1 MSESTHEGLYRRYR
15 RLEHACLSH
24 GIPLGVLR
32 QALRQSGTGQISI
45 QRVLATCGMPSPKQW
60 EEAAQLSR
68 AILALPDGMS
78 AQEPF
83 ADVYQAALSMTLKG
97 PDNPGWLYR
106 GQSDHRWLLI
116 PSMYRPNSPFSVVA
130 EERKAELQ
138 AATDRVCGLV
148 RQLQTSHPSIP
159 DEQGVAMVQHYSD
172 ETKCGTWLIDLTR
185 NPFIALHF
193 ASKNGQEGRVG
204 AVHIL
209 SRREYVEFSA
219 CGKNRLGAL
228 RLVEPGN
235 VARIRAQEAVF
246 LDTSHPQLCAQL
258 SNLKLFFKQRSG
270 VVFADEYLAT
280 PVTPAALFPEND
292 GWREEM
298 SRLLPQE
305 SATPLN
311 CMPGADAGEEL
322 GCEEYE
328 KLALSWCE
336 HEGLSLDQV
345 TRRTIRVA
353 CEAYVEF
360 LELGDKIASDWRNLH
375 RLRFAVRAICGQLS
389 PLVYPHVPDN
399 GRSDRLRTCWMV
411 VGPTPP
417 EVEDIFRRLTRRE

>member
-1 MSESTHEGLYRRYR
+1 
-15 RLEHACLSH
+15 
-24 GIPLGVLR
+24 
-32 QALRQSGTGQISI
+32 
-45 QRVLATCGMPSPKQW
+45 MPSPQQR
-60 EEAAQLSR
+60 EEAAELSR

-116 PSMYRPNSPFSVVA
+116 PSMYRPNPPLSTVA
-130 EERKAELQ
+130 EERKTELQ

-148 RQLQTSHPSIP
+148 RQMQTSHSSIQ
-159 DEQGVAMVQHYSD
+159 DEQGVAMVQHYSG

-185 NPFIALHF
+185 NPFIALYF
-193 ASKNGQEGRVG
+193 ASKDGQDGQMGV
-204 AVHIL
+204 VHIL
-209 SRREYVEFSA
+209 SATEFDAFSA

-228 RLVEPGN
+228 LLVEPGD
-235 VARIRAQEAVF
+235 VVRIRAQEAVF
-246 LDTSHPQLCAQL
+246 LDTSHPDLCAQL
-258 SNLKLFFKQRSG
+258 SHLKLFFKQRNG

-292 GWREEM
+292 EWRKEM

-305 SATPLN
+305 SATPLR
-311 CMPGADAGEEL
+311 CMPVADVGEEL

-336 HEGLSLDQV
+336 YEALSLDHV
-345 TRRTIRVA
+345 TRKAIRVA

-360 LELGDKIASDWRNLH
+360 LKLGNKVDGVWRNLH
-375 RLRFAVRAICGQLS
+375 RLRFAVRAICGQLP
-389 PLVYPHVPDN
+389 PLGDPHVADN
-399 GRSDRLRTCWMV
+399 GNFHWLRTCWGIV
-411 VGPTPP
+411 SLPSELDQVIRVLTGGVGESRVSPGTGS
-417 EVEDIFRRLTRRE
+417 IHNS